1 MEFAAKYF
9 YTPMQTRAWEN
20 SVVRSDILGFKNED
34 SYIDYFFASLLKSN
48 WTYDYF
54 VEWEKVRNNLRYS
67 VKEISILNSLSKIPS
82 DERRTELKTIFMKY
96 PETVPILP
104 LIIAT
109 REKHIPILEI
119 GGKAT
124 EGIFN
129 FNLRG
134 ISESEAANLVLF
146 CDKVGIL
153 ALFNEINDLYAYL
166 LGVEVGLDSNAR
178 KNRSGNI
185 FSQLLGL
192 LLRAK
197 VQKYGLQLSEEDSSI
212 QIERSKRADFV
223 ISAKGKPLIAIECN
237 FYNTTG
243 SKPIEVANAYID
255 LQRKVQAKGD
265 LTFVWITDGPAWEK
279 MNSTVK
285 QCFREIDFPIN
296 YKIADEKL
304 DNILTYVLNK

>member
-1 MEFAAKYF
+1 LTADKGLG
-9 YTPMQTRAWEN
+9 N
-20 SVVRSDILGFKNED
+20 SLVRSDILGFKDEN
-34 SYIDYFFASLLKSN
+34 SYINYFFASLLKTN

-54 VEWEKVRNNLRYS
+54 VEWEKVRKNIRYL
-67 VKEISILNSLSKIPS
+67 VKEISILNSLSKMPS
-82 DERRTELKTIFMKY
+82 SERRNELKTIFTKY
-96 PETVPILP
+96 PETVPIIP

-109 REKHIPILEI
+109 REKTIPILEV
-119 GGKAT
+119 GSKGK
-124 EGIFN
+124 ESVFN
-129 FNLRG
+129 FNLKG
-134 ISESEAANLVLF
+134 INETEATNLVHF
-146 CDKVGIL
+146 CEKVGIL

-192 LLRAK
+192 LLRSK

-223 ISAKGKPLIAIECN
+223 ISAKGKPIIAIECN
-237 FYNTTG
+237 FYNSTG

-255 LQRKVQAKGD
+255 LQRKVRAKGN
-265 LTFVWITDGPAWEK
+265 LTFVWITDGPAWVK
-279 MNSTVK
+279 MNSAIR

-296 YKIADEKL
+296 YAIANEKFEE
-304 DNILTYVLNK
+304 ILNFALGK